1 MSTVA
6 TALPVLAGIV
16 LSNIP
21 LRASLE
27 RSRRRLKQRL
37 ADLVQPA
44 LVPLVR
50 SNIRRGAYFRQLSTG
65 AFQLLRL

>member
-27 RSRRRLKQRL
+27 RSRRLKQRL
-37 ADLVQPA
+37 ADLVRPA

-50 SNIRRGAYFRQLSTG
+50 SNIRRGAYFRQLSTE